1 MDTDAGVSPQ
11 ATDWCDGLD
20 NDCDGSVDGPFDS
33 DADSWATCL
42 GDCDDGEL
50 TRFPQPV
57 EPDCSDGFDGDCDE
71 RFDAEDEDCPSAEG
85 PPVPLPRPYGLSC
98 SDCQGSLATSPNR
111 KGLALALFFLALL
124 GRRLRLRP
132 QRRLARRVTPVLLA
146 GLALLVPEESQAA
159 RKESALVVYLSPQP
173 DIRHMVE
180 ARDAL
185 PRLDTADVLHTSELF
200 DVYPDDLVVV
210 GASATSSC
218 PEGSPE
224 PSLSAAA
231 ERALEQ
237 VISFD
242 NLAALRSIDDALE
255 GLACLKAPMPPGV
268 LPRLLYYRGVVDH
281 NLGRTDKTD
290 SSFERLLAVAPDFPG
305 DPNFPPAINTRLDE
319 LRARLGEKEGA
330 RLMLFAANRE
340 GLRVD
345 GRRIDEEVAG
355 TGLELQA
362 GEHVVQISRGS
373 TTQTLLLS
381 VQAGQDAVVLH
392 PEERE
397 QALLSSS
404 SDPAA
409 RAFTRSVLGMAA
421 AEENVSLV
429 VVLDLND
436 GTHSFEFRPEEDW
449 FSFDGVEVSQGGS
462 SRRAQTQQRS
472 KASQS
477 STGKG
482 RVVSG
487 SVDAA
492 RSKGSGGSFSP
503 GSRGPLLEDRVRLR
517 LAGGYL
523 YVHPFSYVHLP
534 LDVTVHLW
542 RGLCVDFGGEWS
554 GSPEESSGLIS
565 LPAASAGIS
574 YRLSVN
580 EQFQLR
586 FGALGRLSADRQE
599 GAEARPLGGWAV
611 RVGGDILPPGTRLM
625 LAFDVQGG
633 MLGKPFYLNGT
644 FGLGLRL

>member
-1 MDTDAGVSPQ
+1 M
-11 ATDWCDGLD
+11 
-20 NDCDGSVDGPFDS
+20 
-33 DADSWATCL
+33 
-42 GDCDDGEL
+42 
-50 TRFPQPV
+50 
-57 EPDCSDGFDGDCDE
+57 
-71 RFDAEDEDCPSAEG
+71 
-85 PPVPLPRPYGLSC
+85 
-98 SDCQGSLATSPNR
+98 
-111 KGLALALFFLALL
+111 
-124 GRRLRLRP
+124 
-132 QRRLARRVTPVLLA
+132 
-146 GLALLVPEESQAA
+146 
-159 RKESALVVYLSPQP
+159 VYLSPQP

-185 PRLDTADVLHTSELF
+185 PRLDPADVLHTSELF

-210 GASATSSC
+210 GASETSSC
-218 PEGSPE
+218 PEGSPA

-255 GLACLKAPMPPGV
+255 KLPCLEAPMPPGV

-281 NLGRTDKTD
+281 NLGRADKTD
-290 SSFERLLAVAPDFPG
+290 LSFERLLAVAPDFPG
-305 DPNFPPAINTRLDE
+305 DPNFPPSVNARLDE
-319 LRARLGEKEGA
+319 LRARLGEEAGG
-330 RLMLFAANRE
+330 RLMLFSMNRE

-345 GRRIDEEVAG
+345 GRRIDEDVAA
-355 TGLELQA
+355 TGLELPA

-373 TTQTLLLS
+373 TTQTLLLTLRS
-381 VQAGQDAVVLH
+381 GEDAVVLH

-449 FSFDGVEVSQGGS
+449 FSFDGTEVSQGGS
-462 SRRAQTQQRS
+462 SRRARTQQRS
-472 KASQS
+472 KTSKR

-482 RVVSG
+482 KVAKAAGG
-487 SVDAA
+487 SV
-492 RSKGSGGSFSP
+492 RGKGSGGSLSP
-503 GSRGPLLEDRVRLR
+503 ASRSPLLEDRVRLR

-534 LDVTVHLW
+534 LDVTVRLW

-554 GSPEESSGLIS
+554 GSPDESSGLIS
-565 LPAASAGIS
+565 LPAVSAGMS

-580 EQFQLR
+580 EQFQFR
-586 FGALGRLSADRQE
+586 FGALGRVAVDRQE
-599 GAEARPLGGWAV
+599 GAELRPLGGWAV
-611 RVGGDILPPGTRLM
+611 RVGGDILPPDTRLM

-633 MLGKPFYLNGT
+633 MLAKSFYLTGT

>member
-1 MDTDAGVSPQ
+1 VAI
-11 ATDWCDGLD
+11 
-20 NDCDGSVDGPFDS
+20 
-33 DADSWATCL
+33 
-42 GDCDDGEL
+42 
-50 TRFPQPV
+50 
-57 EPDCSDGFDGDCDE
+57 
-71 RFDAEDEDCPSAEG
+71 
-85 PPVPLPRPYGLSC
+85 
-98 SDCQGSLATSPNR
+98 
-111 KGLALALFFLALL
+111 
-124 GRRLRLRP
+124 
-132 QRRLARRVTPVLLA
+132 
-146 GLALLVPEESQAA
+146 ALLVPEDSEAA

-210 GASATSSC
+210 GASTTSSC
-218 PEGSPE
+218 PEGTP
-224 PSLSAAA
+224 PPALSAAA
-231 ERALEQ
+231 DRALDQ

-255 GLACLKAPMPPGV
+255 KLPCLASPMPPGV

-290 SSFERLLAVAPDFPG
+290 LSFERLLAIAPDFSG
-305 DPNFPPAINTRLDE
+305 DPNFPPAVNARLDE
-319 LRARLGEKEGA
+319 LRASLSESEAA
-330 RLMLFAANRE
+330 RLLLFAANRE

-345 GRRIDEEVAG
+345 GRRIDGDVAG
-355 TGLELQA
+355 EGLELPA

-373 TTQTLLLS
+373 ATQTLVLTL
-381 VQAGQDAVVLH
+381 QPGQDAVVLH

-397 QALLSSS
+397 QALLSSAR
-404 SDPAA
+404 DPAA

-429 VVLDLND
+429 VVLDLVE
-436 GTHSFEFRPEEDW
+436 GTNSFEFRPDENW
-449 FSFDGVEVSQGGS
+449 FSFEGAQADPRGS
-462 SRRAQTQQRS
+462 SRRARSPQRS
-472 KASQS
+472 KASQRAAGKRGS
-477 STGKG
+477 SGAGARSSSPK
-482 RVVSG
+482 G
-487 SVDAA
+487 SVA
-492 RSKGSGGSFSP
+492 SS
-503 GSRGPLLEDRVRLR
+503 SRGALPEDRVRLR

-542 RGLCVDFGGEWS
+542 RGLCLDFGGEWS
-554 GSPEESSGLIS
+554 GSPDEATGLIS
-565 LPAASAGIS
+565 LPAASVGVS
-574 YRLSVN
+574 YRLSVS

-599 GAEARPLGGWAV
+599 GAEARPLGGWAA
-611 RVGGDILPPGTRLM
+611 RVGGDILPPGTRLI

-644 FGLGLRL
+644 FGLGFRL